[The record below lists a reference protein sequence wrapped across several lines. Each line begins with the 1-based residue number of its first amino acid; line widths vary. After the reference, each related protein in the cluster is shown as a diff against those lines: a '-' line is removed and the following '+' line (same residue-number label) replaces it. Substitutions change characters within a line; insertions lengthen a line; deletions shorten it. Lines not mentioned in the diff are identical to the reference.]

1 MKNGHLNADR
11 YCKFTSITLHKRIL
25 ESEAWN
31 ELTLSQIQVFIYIW
45 SCLQWG
51 KIKGKWVAANNG
63 AIEISSVKMRGKLGI
78 VKATCTGAIHKLIEV
93 GLIALTRVGQNK
105 VCHKYKILY
114 QVVPQ
119 REERW
124 RKYPDSNWKHECPT
138 SPNNLVGRETRFKSH
153 PKKLDRI
160 AVNQSNKI
168 VRRIKIGL
176 KE

>member
-1 MKNGHLNADR
+1 
-11 YCKFTSITLHKRIL
+11 
-25 ESEAWN
+25 
-31 ELTLSQIQVFIYIW
+31 
-45 SCLQWG
+45 
-51 KIKGKWVAANNG
+51 
-63 AIEISSVKMRGKLGI
+63 MRGKLGI

-93 GLIALTRVGQNK
+93 GFIALTRVGQNK

-160 AVNQSNKI
+160 SVNQSNKI